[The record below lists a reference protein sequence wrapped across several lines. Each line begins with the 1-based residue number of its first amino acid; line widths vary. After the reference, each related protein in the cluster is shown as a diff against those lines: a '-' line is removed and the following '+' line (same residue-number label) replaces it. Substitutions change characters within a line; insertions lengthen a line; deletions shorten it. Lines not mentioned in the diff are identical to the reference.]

1 MQPSILYLVLQEKSW
16 KSSKALHFHIKVNL
30 KSCINLQHSLKCG
43 SNVDLKKYQK
53 NWVLELQLN
62 HQFVIT
68 PSPTRTWF
76 FATTFTPQ
84 KKSRSRRKSEEWVEL
99 RLGRNLLQSRTLF
112 GVHNL
117 RTFNPQYS
125 SQQLVRWC
133 SWEFWENNNC
143 FHLEQRVQ
151 IGHNRGVKKFLELL
165 GA

>member
-68 PSPTRTWF
+68 QVQLGLDFLPPLLLR
-76 FATTFTPQ
+76 
-84 KKSRSRRKSEEWVEL
+84 KKNPGAEGNPKSEL
-99 RLGRNLLQSRTLF
+99 N
-112 GVHNL
+112 
-117 RTFNPQYS
+117 
-125 SQQLVRWC
+125 
-133 SWEFWENNNC
+133 
-143 FHLEQRVQ
+143 
-151 IGHNRGVKKFLELL
+151 
-165 GA
+165 